1 MTADSSLTDMPD
13 EGSPSDNPE
22 LMYYST
28 EDWISGIGSP
38 HYMVNTSTLRLFV
51 HDTLCSYKGR
61 GPAVVLALT
70 YTHNPGR
77 TGPFGRNWTCS
88 YESTIEQSGDRIT
101 ITRESGSRLV
111 FLQAVSP
118 EKRQPGI
125 PAEATA
131 PAGVFD
137 RLIDYGTYW
146 MYMIKDTRIL
156 LLYDKIPGAVARLSR
171 IADLDTNTVT
181 LAFNADSSIRSVT
194 DACGRSTRFS
204 YNTSR
209 QCISITLPDGRSASF
224 SYDNLQNLVGVT
236 DFGGIATVYEYD
248 NDHTLTRIRKGQGPS
263 VTTFA
268 YGSDHLGKHIRT
280 ITGPDGNTTAYDVVS
295 ADPRQIRITDPEG
308 GTLRYFSDQ
317 GKTTRVIDQL
327 GNAAE
332 FGIGGG
338 KRTSYRDKN
347 GNVTHLEYDGRGN
360 LIRTSTPGGATRRY
374 QYDAHDNL
382 VAETDAL
389 GRQTTYQYDSRQ
401 HLIKTVTPAGRPFL
415 FEYDTAGQLVR
426 MVDPSGKDVTLH
438 NDRFGNVDRISD
450 GSGYATK
457 LSYDTWGLRMTAETD
472 ARGNTRR
479 YEYDG
484 NDRIVGILNPDG
496 SVTRFGFDP
505 EGRLQTIDRNGTI
518 TSYVRN
524 PRGRVLKRT
533 EQLADTVRFFYDR
546 NNRLVDR
553 ADALNRHTRFAY
565 DPASRL
571 TKLTTRLGGT
581 VEFVYDNE
589 GNLLRITD
597 ENGNATRYGY
607 GKNHLTETITDALDR
622 SVHVGQDLL
631 GRVVS
636 FTNARGSTVSLS
648 YNQDDEISEKM
659 YDGRTV
665 ASFAYDLSE
674 NLIAVRDG
682 LGETAYGYSSR
693 NLIETIRYRNG
704 SIVAFEYDE
713 NANIAAVTYPNRLRV
728 QYTYDPMNRVSSVR
742 WLNHTLDL
750 FYDKTGSLVRESR
763 SNSVESIYTFDKNQ
777 RLAGLAHRSRESV
790 LADLRYERDPA
801 GNIIQ
806 ESGITAGPAA
816 DPLLGVPVSSGTAF
830 INSLNQI
837 ISRGSDTFTYDTD
850 GNLTEM
856 RGSRAF
862 SARYDPE
869 NRPIEITL
877 DGRHMVYEYGASGP
891 RARKICNG
899 SVTEYWYAPEGIL
912 LFATGS
918 DAGTARYYIYA
929 DGCLVAMVTT
939 YNQTFF
945 FHADK
950 TGNILFMTDSTGKVA
965 ASYTYDPFGFVTGRS
980 EVSVTSDFTY
990 GGAFGVMDEGGGL
1003 YFMVNRYYDSLAGR
1017 FLQRDPVGAAGGLNL
1032 YCYSNNNPVTAIDPD
1047 GLGPKKPRGPQPRP
1061 GKSSELLWDLK
1072 NRFDNFVESTMRTV
1086 ANTPF
1091 VKKAWGWFDQTVGN
1105 KIRNSVSPYQNNNI
1119 VRTLNQARQN
1129 VRTGGPPKI
1138 PPSQL
1143 PTCRQ
1148 IQRGTLRD
1156 VERHI
1161 FEGGRKAVETV
1172 SGVVPPLQGVPRVIN
1187 AAEVMYNA
1195 TSRRDSGPVREAVG
1209 GYAKDKAEQLIRST
1223 AESMAQGKDPT
1234 DGFDP
1239 GEFIVNEITGG
1250 Q

>member
-1 MTADSSLTDMPD
+1 MPD

-28 EDWISGIGSP
+28 GDRISGIGSP

-51 HDTLCSYKGR
+51 HDTLYSYKGK

-77 TGPFGRNWTCS
+77 IGPFGRNWTSS

-101 ITRESGSRLV
+101 IRKESGSRLV
-111 FLQAVSP
+111 FRQIVSP
-118 EKRQPGI
+118 DKRQPGI
-125 PAEATA
+125 PAEAAA

-137 RLIDYGTYW
+137 RLIDYGQYW
-146 MYMIKDTRIL
+146 MYIIKDSRIL
-156 LLYDKIPGAVARLSR
+156 LLYDKIPGGVARLSR
-171 IADLDTNTVT
+171 IADLDNNTVT
-181 LAFNADSSIRSVT
+181 LAFNADGSIRSVT
-194 DACGRSTRFS
+194 DACGRSTLFS

-209 QCISITLPDGRSASF
+209 QCISVTLPDGRTASF
-224 SYDNLQNLVGVT
+224 AYDARQNLAGVT
-236 DFGGIATVYEYD
+236 DFGGIQTAYEYD
-248 NDHTLTRIRKGQGPS
+248 KDHALIRIRKGQGPA

-268 YGSDHLGKHIRT
+268 YGSDQLGKHIRT
-280 ITGPDGNTTAYDVVS
+280 ITGPDGNTTAYDLVS

-332 FGIGGG
+332 FGTGGG

-347 GNVTHLEYDGRGN
+347 GNVTQLEYDGRGN
-360 LIRTSTPGGATRRY
+360 LIRTSTPDGATRRY
-374 QYDAHDNL
+374 HYDAHDNL
-382 VAETDAL
+382 VAEIDAL

-401 HLIKTVTPAGRPFL
+401 HLIKTVTPTGRDFL

-426 MVDPSGKDVTLH
+426 MVDPSGKAVTLH
-438 NDRFGNVDRISD
+438 NDRFGNVDEISD

-484 NDRIVGILNPDG
+484 NDRIVGIQNPDG
-496 SVTRFGFDP
+496 SVTRFGFDS
-505 EGRLQTIDRNGTI
+505 EGKLQTIDRNGTI
-518 TSYVRN
+518 TRYVRN

-533 EQLADTVRFFYDR
+533 EPLADTVLFDYDR

-553 ADALNRHTRFAY
+553 TDALNRHTRFAY

-581 VEFVYDNE
+581 VDFVYDNE
-589 GNLLRITD
+589 GNLVRISD
-597 ENGNATRYGY
+597 ENGNATRFGY
-607 GKNHLTETITDALDR
+607 GKNYLIETITDALDR
-622 SVHVGQDLL
+622 SVRVGQDVL

-636 FTNARGSTVSLS
+636 VTNARGNTVSQS
-648 YNQDDEISEKM
+648 YNQDDEISEKK

-665 ASFAYDLSE
+665 ASYAYDLSE

-713 NANIAAVTYPNRLRV
+713 NANIAAVTYPNQLRV

-742 WLNHTLDL
+742 WLDNTLDL
-750 FYDKTGSLVRESR
+750 FYDKAGSLVRESR
-763 SNSVESIYTFDKNQ
+763 SNSVESIYTFDKDQ
-777 RLAGLAHRSRESV
+777 RLAGLSHRSRETV
-790 LADLRYERDPA
+790 LADLRYERDPV
-801 GNIIQ
+801 GNIIR
-806 ESGITAGPAA
+806 ESGFTAGPTA
-816 DPLLGVPVSSGTAF
+816 DPLSGVPVSSGTASV
-830 INSLNQI
+830 NSLNQI
-837 ISRGSDTFTYDTD
+837 ISSGSDTITYDAD
-850 GNLTEM
+850 GNLTGM
-856 RGSRAF
+856 HGSRAF
-862 SARYDPE
+862 SARYDLE
-869 NRPIEITL
+869 NRPTEITS
-877 DGRHMVYEYGASGP
+877 DGRHTVYEYGESGP
-891 RARKICNG
+891 RARKTCNG
-899 SVTEYWYAPEGIL
+899 SVTEYWYAPDGIL

-918 DAGTARYYIYA
+918 DPGSERYYIYA
-929 DGCLVAMVTT
+929 DGCLVAMVTAD
-939 YNQTFF
+939 NRTFF

-950 TGNILFMTDSTGKVA
+950 TGNILFITDGTGQVA
-965 ASYTYDPFGFVTGRS
+965 ASYTYDPFGLVTGRS

-990 GGAFGVMDEGGGL
+990 GGAFGVMDEGGGI

-1017 FLQRDPVGAAGGLNL
+1017 FLQRDPVGTSGGLNL
-1032 YCYSNNNPVTAIDPD
+1032 YCYSNNNPVMAIDPD
-1047 GLGPKKPRGPQPRP
+1047 GLGPKKPQGPQSRP
-1061 GKSSELLWDLK
+1061 GKSSGVLWDMK
-1072 NRFDNFVESTMRTV
+1072 NAFDNFVESSARAV
-1086 ANTPF
+1086 ANNPY
-1091 VKKAWGWFDQTVGN
+1091 VKKGWRLFDQTVGN
-1105 KIRNSVSPYQNNNI
+1105 KIRRSVSPYRNNNI
-1119 VRTLNQARQN
+1119 VRTLNLARQN
-1129 VRTGGPPKI
+1129 VRSGGPPKI
-1138 PPSQL
+1138 PASQL

-1148 IQRGTLRD
+1148 IQSATRREVGQ
-1156 VERHI
+1156 HI
-1161 FEGGRKAVETV
+1161 LEGGRKVVETV
-1172 SGVVPPLQGVPRVIN
+1172 SGAVPPLQGVPRVLN

-1234 DGFDP
+1234 EGFDP

-1250 Q
+1250 K